1 MKRKTLIIATFLAAS
16 LAIGSTAQAH
26 DDFGYPV
33 GLMSGLILGLS
44 LDHHDHYYYSYQDRP
59 NRHYHHR
66 EYRRNDSHG
75 YRYRDLYKHKR
86 DYDRHNHGYDRHDRH

>member
-1 MKRKTLIIATFLAAS
+1 MKRKTLIIATFLVAT

-33 GLMSGLILGLS
+33 GLLSGVILGLS
-44 LDHHDHYYYSYQDRP
+44 LDQGDHHHYYYDRDRP

-66 EYRRNDSHG
+66 DYRRHDSHG
-75 YRYRDLYKHKR
+75 YQYRDHFKR
-86 DYDRHNHGYDRHDRH
+86 NHGYDRHHDRHDRR

>member
-1 MKRKTLIIATFLAAS
+1 MKRKTLIIATFLVAS

-33 GLMSGLILGLS
+33 GLMSGVLLGLS
-44 LDHHDHYYYSYQDRP
+44 LDHHDHYYSYRDRP

-66 EYRRNDSHG
+66 EYRRHDSHG
-75 YRYRDLYKHKR
+75 YQYRDRYKHKR
-86 DYDRHNHGYDRHDRH
+86 GYDRHNHGHKRHDRH